1 MLSKIAEARFQKSA
15 RGCPVHPRQWRHTA
29 TVEARF
35 QKSARGWIAH
45 PRQWRHTAT
54 VEARFQKLARG
65 WLAYPVTMV
74 TCAATAEERL

>member
-1 MLSKIAEARFQKSA
+1 MLSKIAEALFQKSA

-29 TVEARF
+29 TA
-35 QKSARGWIAH
+35 
-45 PRQWRHTAT
+45 
-54 VEARFQKLARG
+54 EARFQKLARG